1 MAFRVNSRQL
11 KNRFDKLI
19 AAMRVFGVGG
29 AFKVLLYSRARHV
42 PWGLFSLR
50 IPGVQH
56 PIYCRTGTSDAW
68 VLKQVFLER
77 EYAPLDRERNVRV
90 VFDCGAN
97 VGYSSLYFLNQFPSC
112 RVIAVEPDPDNL
124 ELLRMNLKPYGSRV
138 EIVTA
143 GVWSTATRLV
153 IVRRGEAWATQV
165 RAATPGEMGDLP
177 AVDIA
182 SLMHRAGVD
191 RVDVLKVD
199 IEGSEA
205 EVFSANVDT
214 WLPRIGSLAIELHG
228 QRCTEIVEKALS
240 SYHFKRVSSGELS
253 IFLDIRPEL
262 AVRNLGQPA

>member
-1 MAFRVNSRQL
+1 MPLRVIPRQV
-11 KNRFDKLI
+11 KTRIDKLI
-19 AAMRVFGVGG
+19 AAKKAFGIAG
-29 AFKVLLYSRARHV
+29 ALKVLLYSRARHV
-42 PWGLFSLR
+42 PWELFSLR
-50 IPGVQH
+50 IHGVQY
-56 PIYCRTGTSDAW
+56 PVYCRTGTSDAW

-77 EYAPLDRERNVRV
+77 EYAPLDRERNVQV

-97 VGYSSLYFLNQFPSC
+97 VGYSSLYFLNQFPRC

-124 ELLRMNLKPYGSRV
+124 ELLRINLQPYGSRV

-153 IVRRGEAWATQV
+153 IVRRSEAWATQV
-165 RAATPGEMGDLP
+165 RAATPDEMGDLP

-182 SLMHRAGVD
+182 SLMQRAGVD

-214 WLPRIGSLAIELHG
+214 WLPRIGSLAIELHD

-240 SYHFKRVSSGELS
+240 SYHFKRVISGELS
-253 IFLDIRPEL
+253 IFLDIRREPL
-262 AVRNLGQPA
+262 RTLGQPA